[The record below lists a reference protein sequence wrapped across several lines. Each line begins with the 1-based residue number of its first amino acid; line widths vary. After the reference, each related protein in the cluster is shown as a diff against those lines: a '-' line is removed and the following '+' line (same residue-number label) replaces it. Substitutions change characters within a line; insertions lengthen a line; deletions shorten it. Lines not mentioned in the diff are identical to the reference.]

1 MCSEVLPAGVG
12 VDELLAHRHTY
23 LTTGV
28 VPAATRPVVA
38 DSWHR
43 SRAFGVA
50 PGRMLRQPCDRQ
62 RLLAAS
68 VRSARLMDAAVA
80 LLGELHAS
88 LSEQPHL
95 LALADPDGLI
105 LWLRADD
112 SCKALAL
119 DESNLFEGASWHER
133 DIGANGI
140 GTSLATGAPVALV
153 GPEHFADAYMD
164 WTCVGVPLRDP
175 QGTIIG
181 SLDLSV
187 PNEHVQLPTW
197 GLMLTMARAIERQL
211 AGAAPEHWPD
221 EHPNQPLSALRGI
234 LEFLLRDEAFGE
246 RKALLDRAR
255 TALDSAEH
263 VLRNAMEETSR
274 RRTEIEARQ
283 QFNEY
288 SLNEFVHEMR
298 NALTAVNT
306 TIGAMAVRPGDS
318 ALFERAHE
326 MIEQHARQLNRL
338 LDDLLDVQLIER
350 GKLRLEPETVNL
362 NEVVEQ
368 AADAVRD
375 SAQRRRH
382 QLQLRVPQ
390 DLELV
395 GDRVRLVQIMT
406 NLLTN
411 AVRYTP
417 DGGSIA
423 VEACS
428 LGSIVELRVRD
439 SGVGIDPD
447 LVSRLFDPFVQ
458 GPGGHRAGLG
468 VGLNLVQRL
477 VVAHGGSI
485 RVCSEGPGCGSEF
498 RVQLPAAGA
507 AWEEPR
513 PPVTA
518 VS

>member
-1 MCSEVLPAGVG
+1 MSSEVLPTGVD
-12 VDELLAHRHTY
+12 VDELLAHRYTY

-28 VPAATRPVVA
+28 VPTATRPVVA

-50 PGRMLRQPCDRQ
+50 PDRLLRQPLDRQ
-62 RLLAAS
+62 QLLAAS
-68 VRSARLMDAAVA
+68 ARSARLLDAAVA

-95 LALADPDGLI
+95 LVLADPDGLI
-105 LWLRADD
+105 LWLRADE

-153 GPEHFADAYMD
+153 GAEHFADAYIG
-164 WTCVGVPLRDP
+164 WTCIGVPLRDP
-175 QGTIIG
+175 QGSIIG
-181 SLDLSV
+181 SVDLSV

-197 GLMLTMARAIERQL
+197 GLMLTMARAIEQQL
-211 AGAAPEHWPD
+211 PGAAPEHLPG

-234 LEFLLRDEAFGE
+234 LEFLVRDEALGE

-263 VLRNAMEETSR
+263 VLRNAMKEASR
-274 RRTEIEARQ
+274 RGAEIEARQ
-283 QFNEY
+283 RFNEH
-288 SLNEFVHEMR
+288 SLTEFVHEMR
-298 NALTAVNT
+298 NALTAVRT
-306 TIGAMAVRPGDS
+306 TICAMAIRPGDS
-318 ALFERAHE
+318 ALFERAHD
-326 MIEQHARQLNRL
+326 MLEQHVRQLNRL
-338 LDDLLDVQLIER
+338 LDVQLIEY
-350 GKLRLEPETVNL
+350 GKLRLEAEAVNL
-362 NEVVEQ
+362 HEVVEQ

-375 SAQRRRH
+375 SAQRHRH
-382 QLQLRVPQ
+382 QLQLHVPQ
-390 DLELV
+390 GLEMV
-395 GDRVRLVQIMT
+395 GDRVRLVQITT

-417 DGGSIA
+417 DGGAIA

-428 LGSIVELRVRD
+428 RGSVVELRVRD

-447 LVSRLFDPFVQ
+447 LLPRLFDPFVQ
-458 GPGGHRAGLG
+458 GPGSHRAGLG
-468 VGLNLVQRL
+468 LGLNLVHRL
-477 VVAHGGSI
+477 VAAHGGAIS
-485 RVCSEGPGCGSEF
+485 VYSEGPGRGSEF
-498 RVQLPAAGA
+498 RVQLPAAGSA
-507 AWEEPR
+507 R
-513 PPVTA
+513 GDR
-518 VS
+518 